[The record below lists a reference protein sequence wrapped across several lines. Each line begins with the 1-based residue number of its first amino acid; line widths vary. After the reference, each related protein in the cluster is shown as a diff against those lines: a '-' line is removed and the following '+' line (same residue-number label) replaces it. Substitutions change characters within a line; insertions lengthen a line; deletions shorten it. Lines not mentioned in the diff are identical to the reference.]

1 MLSEIRQPWQV
12 TSLSTIMT
20 IVNFAHPLRTSH
32 IASIEAAA
40 GATVDRIVA
49 VPTHFD
55 HTRSFAD
62 QVVATVDAAKL
73 TSDEWQTLHLVI
85 VPPSLAAIACLVMA
99 EIHGRAGYFVP
110 VVRLGLRPG
119 VLPPAFEVAEVLDVQ
134 GQRESARSRR

>member
-1 MLSEIRQPWQV
+1 M
-12 TSLSTIMT
+12 MT

-40 GATVDRIVA
+40 GATVDRVVA

-55 HTRSFAD
+55 HTRPFAG
-62 QVVATVDAAKL
+62 QVVAAVDSANL
-73 TSDEWQTLHLVI
+73 SSEEWQTLHLVI
-85 VPPSLAAIACLVMA
+85 VPPSLAVIACLVMA

-110 VVRLGLRPG
+110 VVRLGVRPG

>member
-1 MLSEIRQPWQV
+1 
-12 TSLSTIMT
+12 MT

-32 IASIEAAA
+32 IAAIEAAA
-40 GATVDRIVA
+40 GAPVDRIVS

-55 HTRSFAD
+55 QTGSFAG

-73 TSDEWQTLHLVI
+73 TSEEWQTLHLVI
-85 VPPSLAAIACLVMA
+85 IPPSLAAIACLVMA

-110 VVRLGLRPG
+110 VIRLRLRPG

>member
-1 MLSEIRQPWQV
+1 M
-12 TSLSTIMT
+12 MT

-40 GATVDRIVA
+40 GAKVNRVIA

-55 HTRSFAD
+55 HMSPFAG
-62 QVVATVDAAKL
+62 QVVAAVDSANL
-73 TSDEWQTLHLVI
+73 SSEEWQTLHLVI
-85 VPPSLAAIACLVMA
+85 VPPSLAVIACLVMA

-110 VVRLGLRPG
+110 VVRLGVRPG

>member
-55 HTRSFAD
+55 HTRSFAG